1 MGVRGNR
8 FAKATLGGEDASSKL
23 VIYAK
28 GLTEKVLIKDGGPV
42 CDSPVAR
49 VEGEVIAR
57 CSNTSCPARFREA
70 ISHFASTEAM
80 DIRGLGA
87 KLADQLVGKQL
98 VKNLADICALT
109 MKDLKRLMRMA
120 K

>member
-1 MGVRGNR
+1 M
-8 FAKATLGGEDASSKL
+8 
-23 VIYAK
+23 
-28 GLTEKVLIKDGGPV
+28 LIKDGGPV

-87 KLADQLVGKQL
+87 KLPDQLVGKQL

>member
-1 MGVRGNR
+1 
-8 FAKATLGGEDASSKL
+8 
-23 VIYAK
+23 
-28 GLTEKVLIKDGGPV
+28 
-42 CDSPVAR
+42 
-49 VEGEVIAR
+49 
-57 CSNTSCPARFREA
+57 
-70 ISHFASTEAM
+70 M

-87 KLADQLVGKQL
+87 KLADQLVAKQL